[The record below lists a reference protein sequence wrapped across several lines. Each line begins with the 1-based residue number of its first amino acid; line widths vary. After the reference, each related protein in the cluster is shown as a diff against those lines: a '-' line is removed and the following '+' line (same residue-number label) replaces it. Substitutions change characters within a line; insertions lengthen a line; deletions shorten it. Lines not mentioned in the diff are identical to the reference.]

1 MKFLLW
7 AALAAIVIMWL
18 TRGKKISS
26 SQNAAA
32 SDASAAPDKVIEPM
46 VQCAHCGIHLPA
58 SEAVTAPSG
67 NVFCSEEH
75 RLQHVK
81 T

>member
-7 AALAAIVIMWL
+7 AVVAAIVVMWL

-26 SQNAAA
+26 DQNAAA
-32 SDASAAPDKVIEPM
+32 GNSADKSIEPM

-58 SEAVTAPSG
+58 SEAVTTPSG
-67 NVFCSEEH
+67 NVFCSDEH
-75 RLQHVK
+75 RLQYAK
-81 T
+81 S